1 MGNHDHVLS
10 LGGEIELKTK
20 RSFRNGDELRNKQ
33 DLMEE
38 VAELKEEL
46 EEVHNMIRKLQDGK
60 VSWGTMIVFCL

>member
-1 MGNHDHVLS
+1 MTAE
-10 LGGEIELKTK
+10 GELESRKE
-20 RSFRNGDELRNKQ
+20 DEQREKQ

-46 EEVHNMIRKLQDGK
+46 EEAHSMIKRLQDGE